1 MTDPASP
8 LATTRVGRN
17 GFPLACEKRPARGA
31 RGIVACN
38 HPMAASAGAEVL
50 LDGGNAVD
58 AAIATLFAL
67 TVVEPM
73 MVGVLGGGICHIRLA
88 DGTHTVIDGLSTAP
102 AAATPEMFRPDPAHP
117 PEERITEGRRNQLGA
132 LAVAV
137 PASLAAW
144 AETLARHGSWSLADV
159 MAPAI
164 RLAARGFFATTYL
177 SDCIGDAAAELS
189 RDPDLAARFLP
200 GGAPVPAGSRF
211 AQPAY
216 AETLAAIA
224 RDGAGLLHGGALGG
238 LVAEALA
245 RAGGIVSAADLAAV
259 RPATRQAIRAT
270 YRGIEVFGPPPPAS
284 SGVHI
289 AQMLNVLEGIDV
301 ADQGFGTLAGAHLIA
316 EVLKIAFADRQA
328 ATADPDFV
336 RVPVARLTS
345 KEYAAQ
351 RRAMLDPARAQAFS
365 ADPALAESACTTH
378 VTVADAH
385 GMIVA
390 TTQTINSLFGARI
403 AIPGT
408 GLIANNYMFNFDPR
422 SGRAL
427 SVAPGK
433 RVFTSMAPMI
443 LARGGRPLF
452 ALGLPGGLKI
462 FPSALQAIVNL
473 VDHGMDLQEALE
485 APRVWTQGLALELEP
500 AIPEDVATG
509 LAGLGHAIAR
519 VKTIGG
525 GINGIAFAPDGS
537 MTGAACWRA
546 DGSVVAI
553 GGGRARAGVRF
564 APEISAPEDA
574 APR

>member
-1 MTDPASP
+1 MTDAAPTA
-8 LATTRVGRN
+8 AATRVGRN
-17 GFPLACEKRPARGA
+17 GFPLACEKQPARGA
-31 RGIVACN
+31 RGVVACN
-38 HPMAASAGAEVL
+38 HPMAAAAGAEVL

-73 MVGVLGGGICHIRLA
+73 MVGVLGGGVCHIRLP

-102 AAATPEMFRPDPAHP
+102 AAASAEMFRPDAAHP
-117 PEERITEGRRNQLGA
+117 PEERITEGRLNQVGA

-137 PASLAAW
+137 PASLRAW
-144 AETLARHGSWSLADV
+144 AETLSRHGTWSLADV

-164 RLAARGFFATTYL
+164 RLAARGFSATTYL
-177 SDCIGDAAAELS
+177 RDSIGDAAVELA
-189 RDPDLAARFLP
+189 RDRDLAARFLP
-200 GGAPVPAGSRF
+200 GGSPVPAGSRF

-224 RDGAGLLHGGALGG
+224 REGAGLLHGGALGG
-238 LVAEALA
+238 VVAEALA
-245 RAGGIVSAADLAAV
+245 RAGGIVTVADLAAV
-259 RPATRQAIRAT
+259 RPAIRAPIHAT
-270 YRGIEVFGPPPPAS
+270 YRGIDVFGPPPPAS

-301 ADQGFGTLAGAHLIA
+301 AALGVGTVAGAHLIA
-316 EVLKIAFADRQA
+316 EVLKMAFADRQA

-345 KEYAAQ
+345 RAYAAE
-351 RRAMLDPARAQAFS
+351 RRAMLDPARAQAWS
-365 ADPALAESACTTH
+365 ADPALAESANTTH
-378 VTVADAH
+378 VTVADA
-385 GMIVA
+385 GGLIVA

-422 SGRAL
+422 PGRAL
-427 SVAPGK
+427 SIAPGK

-443 LARGGRPLF
+443 LARDGRPLY

-473 VDHGMDLQEALE
+473 VDHGMDLQQALE

-500 AIPEDVATG
+500 AIPEDVAAG
-509 LAGLGHAIAR
+509 LAALGHGVAR

-525 GINGIAFAPDGS
+525 GINAIGFGADGE

-553 GGGRARAGVRF
+553 GGGLARAGVRF
-564 APEISAPEDA
+564 APESLA
-574 APR
+574 APPSA